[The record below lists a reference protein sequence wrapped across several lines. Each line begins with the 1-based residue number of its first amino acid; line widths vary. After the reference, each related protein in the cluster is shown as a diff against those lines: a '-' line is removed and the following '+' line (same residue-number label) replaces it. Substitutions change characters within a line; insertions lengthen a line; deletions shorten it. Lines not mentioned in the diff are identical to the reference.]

1 MAIEI
6 PDTEP
11 ARVRAGDT
19 VTWRKTLDDYPANAG
34 WTLYYRAI
42 NSTAKV
48 DITSAAD
55 GASHLVTV
63 AKATTAGWT
72 AGTYTLL
79 SWVTSA
85 TERVSFPS
93 VSLIIDPDLAAVSA
107 AGYDTRSQAK
117 KMLDAIDAAL
127 LSLSSGERLA
137 VVEAE
142 LAGRRLK
149 YDFNGLQ
156 RLRQL
161 YAAQVRTEE
170 NAARIASGLPPRNS
184 LNVRI

>member
-1 MAIEI
+1 MALDI

-19 VTWRKTLDDYPANAG
+19 VTWRKTLDEYPANAG
-34 WTLYYRAI
+34 WTLYYCFI
-42 NSTAKV
+42 NSTSKV

-72 AGTYTLL
+72 AGSYTLL

-85 TERVSFPS
+85 TERISFPS
-93 VSLIIDPDLAAVSA
+93 SSIIIDPDLAVVSA

-117 KMLDAIDAAL
+117 KMLDAVDAAL

-142 LAGRRLK
+142 LAGRRIK
-149 YDFNGLQ
+149 YDFNGLMK
-156 RLRQL
+156 LRQL
-161 YAAQVRTEE
+161 YAAQVQAED
-170 NAARIASGLPPRNS
+170 NAARIALGQRPRNS